1 MKPKKILLIYDIL
14 NSDQSERFLRILTT
28 YEQIKDNR

>member
-1 MKPKKILLIYDIL
+1 MKPKKILLNYDIL
-14 NSDQSERFLRILTT
+14 ISDQSERFLRILTT